1 MSIVLYSTAPTLER
15 LQKMREHWAE
25 EIDLGPEQ
33 HDNFLRGKLQGA
45 VCFRRIKHAC
55 LLGKY
60 YWIRYRFEDVDAKN
74 YDMCHHVPG
83 ETKFPVYQKEG
94 SYLEIMR
101 RDAALQQDTDFADI
115 GIGLGLELECLSSF
129 LAGSVKE
136 ETKGKFVLRRP
147 NSRSHFRHSRAA
159 ANLPLVEEVE
169 MEGYVDEEEEEFF
182 RQMAEMDERKTPR
195 REPRRARRTQSM
207 PRLEATPAVA
217 RAEQTEPVKQI
228 EAKPVKTRQAKKV
241 KTEAVKAEPVK
252 KSSKTAAAKVTPIK
266 QSKATNKS
274 ESKAKKSAGARSKK
288 TSA

>member
-94 SYLEIMR
+94 SYLEVMR

-147 NSRSHFRHSRAA
+147 NSRTHFRHSRAA

-169 MEGYVDEEEEEFF
+169 MEGYIDEEEEEFF
-182 RQMAEMDERKTPR
+182 RQMAAMDERKAPR

-207 PRLEATPAVA
+207 PKVEAAPIIA
-217 RAEQTEPVKQI
+217 QTEKIKQI
-228 EAKPVKTRQAKKV
+228 EAQPVKTRQAKKV